1 MRIVLLGPP
10 ASGKGTQGR
19 AIASRLGLNYLST
32 GALLREA
39 IENRCDLGLAAEPI
53 LARGGYLPDALMEPI
68 LGEWLDRH
76 DQKNGWVLD
85 GFPRSLGQAQYLDQ
99 WLSAH
104 GKKLDLAIT
113 LVAPYEDLVSRI
125 FSRVECPVC
134 RWSGKTD
141 ELRDAT
147 SCPVCGGTAT
157 ARHDDDAENF
167 KNRHAEYTAYTLP
180 VIDFYRESGT
190 LFSVPATDSR
200 EAISKA
206 ILSHI
211 ESTSNQPQS

>member
-19 AIASRLGLNYLST
+19 AIALKLGFNYLST

-76 DQKNGWVLD
+76 DAKNGWVLD

-99 WLSAH
+99 WLSKR
-104 GKKLDLAIT
+104 GKKLDLAIA
-113 LVAPYEDLVSRI
+113 LVALYEDLVSRI
-125 FSRVECPVC
+125 SSRVECSDC

-141 ELRDAT
+141 ELRDAIF
-147 SCPVCGGTAT
+147 CPVCGGTAT
-157 ARHDDDAENF
+157 ARQDDDVENF
-167 KNRHAEYTAYTLP
+167 KNRHSEYMAYTLP
-180 VIDFYRESGT
+180 VIDFYREAGT
-190 LFSVPATDSR
+190 LFSVSATDSR
-200 EAISKA
+200 EVISTA

-211 ESTSNQPQS
+211 DSMSHHP

>member
-76 DQKNGWVLD
+76 DAKHGWVLD

-99 WLSAH
+99 WLDKR
-104 GKKLDLAIT
+104 GKKLDLAIA
-113 LVAPYEDLVSRI
+113 LLAPYGDLISRI
-125 FSRVECPVC
+125 RSRVECPDC

-141 ELRDAT
+141 ELVSAN
-147 SCPVCGGTAT
+147 CPVCGGAAT
-157 ARHDDDAENF
+157 ARQDDDAENF

-180 VIDFYRESGT
+180 AIDYYRIAGN
-190 LFSVPATDSR
+190 LFSVSATDTR
-200 EAISKA
+200 EAISAA
-206 ILSHI
+206 ILSQV
-211 ESTSNQPQS
+211 ESIF

>member
-19 AIASRLGLNYLST
+19 AVASRLGLNYLST

-76 DQKNGWVLD
+76 DEKNGWVLD

-99 WLSAH
+99 WLAKR
-104 GKKLDLAIT
+104 GKKLDLAIA
-113 LVAPYEDLVSRI
+113 LVAPFEDLISRI
-125 FSRVECPVC
+125 HSRVECPVC

-141 ELRDAT
+141 ELKAGR
-147 SCPVCGGTAT
+147 CPVCDGAAT
-157 ARHDDDAENF
+157 ARQDDDTENF
-167 KNRHAEYTAYTLP
+167 KNRHAEYVAYTLP
-180 VIDFYRESGT
+180 AIDYYRDAGT
-190 LFSVPATDSR
+190 LFSVSATDTR
-200 EAISKA
+200 EAISA
-206 ILSHI
+206 VILSHI
-211 ESTSNQPQS
+211 ESIS

>member
-19 AIASRLGLNYLST
+19 AIALKLGFNYLST

-76 DQKNGWVLD
+76 DAKYGWVLD

-99 WLSAH
+99 WLSKR
-104 GKKLDLAIT
+104 GKKLDLAIA
-113 LVAPYEDLVSRI
+113 LVALYEDLVSRI
-125 FSRVECPVC
+125 SSRVECPDC

-141 ELRDAT
+141 ELRDAIF
-147 SCPVCGGTAT
+147 CPVCGGIAT
-157 ARHDDDAENF
+157 ARQDDDVENF
-167 KNRHAEYTAYTLP
+167 KNRHSEYMAYTLP
-180 VIDFYRESGT
+180 VIDFYREAGT
-190 LFSVPATDSR
+190 LFSVSATDSR
-200 EAISKA
+200 EVISMA

-211 ESTSNQPQS
+211 DSISHHP

>member
-39 IENRCDLGLAAEPI
+39 IETRCDLGLAAEPI

-76 DQKNGWVLD
+76 DSKNGWVLD
-85 GFPRSLGQAQYLDQ
+85 GFPRSLGQAHYLDQ
-99 WLSAH
+99 WLSRR
-104 GKKLDLAIT
+104 GNKLDLAIA
-113 LVAPYEDLVSRI
+113 LVAPYENLVSRI
-125 FSRVECPVC
+125 RSRVECPDC

-141 ELRDAT
+141 ELA
-147 SCPVCGGTAT
+147 SGNCPVCGGAAKT
-157 ARHDDDAENF
+157 RQDDDEENF
-167 KNRHAEYTAYTLP
+167 KNRHAEYVAYTLP
-180 VIDFYRESGT
+180 VIDHYREAGC
-190 LFSVPATDSR
+190 LFSVSAADSR
-200 EAISKA
+200 EVISST
-206 ILSHI
+206 ILAHI
-211 ESTSNQPQS
+211 ESIS